1 MAYLIIAVVLA
12 LVIAPLFS
20 ILPSKSSRQIMQ
32 VRRAAMTRGI
42 AVELTIINDP
52 NPNQEKYRSNTGLPL
67 AAKLAVAAYKGV
79 ARKPSQ
85 YPIWSVVRRVSSEPD
100 DGGVCGFHSTT
111 ETPIGLPLRR
121 FLAETA
127 KDLPSGVQQITWD
140 GRQLVVLWV
149 ESGMIRDGE
158 KIFTF
163 LDEGLQWLAL
173 APAGFLPDQ
182 QGEA

>member
-1 MAYLIIAVVLA
+1 MAYLIIIVVLA

-20 ILPSKSSRQIMQ
+20 ILPSKSSRQMMV

-42 AVELTIINDP
+42 AVELTTIDDP
-52 NPNQEKYRSNTGLPL
+52 NPNQEKYRSNTGRPLPT
-67 AAKLAVAAYKGV
+67 KLSVAAYKGV

-85 YPIWSVVRRVSSEPD
+85 YPIWSIARRINSESE
-100 DGGVCGFHSTT
+100 DGGVCGFQSTT
-111 ETPIGLPLRR
+111 EMPIGSPLRQ
-121 FLAETA
+121 FLADTA
-127 KDLPSGVQQITWD
+127 KDLPSGVQQIAWD
-140 GRQLVVLWV
+140 GRQLVVFWI
-149 ESGMIRDGE
+149 ESGILLDGE

-173 APAGFLPDQ
+173 APAEFLTNQ